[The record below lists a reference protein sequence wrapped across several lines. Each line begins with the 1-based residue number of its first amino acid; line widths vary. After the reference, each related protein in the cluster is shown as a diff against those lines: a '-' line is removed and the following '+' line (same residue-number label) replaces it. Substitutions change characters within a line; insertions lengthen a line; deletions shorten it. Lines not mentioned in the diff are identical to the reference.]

1 MYQAVLDP
9 ASGKW
14 RLSSPSAQPLS
25 RLAAAAIRAAS
36 ITCAAVSS
44 TRFDMCGQV
53 PADLEPIPRPPTLL
67 YLRLGSAPGVRRKYA
82 LDHRVEGED
91 APGEIASLAGRLPA
105 PAHSAQKTNR
115 SASMTFKTTR
125 NGSYGVKPNRKIW
138 PHKHSEP
145 MDNVFLKAKK
155 GSRSRPRALT
165 RTSREE
171 SMS

>member
-91 APGEIASLAGRLPA
+91 APGEIASLAGRLLA
-105 PAHSAQKTNR
+105 PTHSAHSHRTVARAAQRCTQ
-115 SASMTFKTTR
+115 
-125 NGSYGVKPNRKIW
+125 
-138 PHKHSEP
+138 
-145 MDNVFLKAKK
+145 
-155 GSRSRPRALT
+155 
-165 RTSREE
+165 
-171 SMS
+171 

>member
-67 YLRLGSAPGVRRKYA
+67 YLRLGSAPGVRR
-82 LDHRVEGED
+82 DQ
-91 APGEIASLAGRLPA
+91 
-105 PAHSAQKTNR
+105 QKCLNDLQDN
-115 SASMTFKTTR
+115 KEW
-125 NGSYGVKPNRKIW
+125 VIW
-138 PHKHSEP
+138 C
-145 MDNVFLKAKK
+145 KAKPKDMATQAFRTYGQCIFEGKKGKPKQAK
-155 GSRSRPRALT
+155 GSHEDVIHKTVA
-165 RTSREE
+165 RTAQRCTQ
-171 SMS
+171 